1 MEEKLREYAKLLIE
15 VGLNVQKGQTLV
27 ISCPVDCA
35 FFARLC
41 ASAAYDVGCR
51 EVVMRWSDDY
61 LSRERFLRADDSV
74 FDSLPLGQKEFL
86 NGYAAEGAAYLSI
99 SARDPEVLRGVDPDR
114 ITRANRCDDEVSA
127 FYDAMMANV
136 NPWCVASVPIPSW
149 AKKVFPELPEQEAM
163 DKLWDAIFTSVRISG
178 KGDAVARW
186 HEHVALLKSR
196 IAKLNDLH
204 FTSLYYQNSLGT
216 SLNIKLPETHVWA
229 GGDNTSRAGFPFV
242 ANMPTEEVFTAPLR
256 DGIDGV
262 VYAALPLVH
271 NGNIIENFHFV
282 IKDGKIVEAH
292 AEKGED
298 ILKAAIAE
306 DEGASYF
313 GEVALVPYDSPI
325 SNQKILFYNTLFDE
339 NAACHLAFGEAYPEC
354 VKGGEAMSKEELK
367 AAGLNDSNTHVDFMV
382 GIYIRKKIPVSLKP
396 SSLAASMISCGKE
409 REAWRNIMIMNGVEI
424 EGSMKAA
431 IVLTIFSWENIR
443 NIGIMMA
450 ANGIIIAVR
459 STVNTASFALS

>member
-1 MEEKLREYAKLLIE
+1 MEQKIREYAKLLIE

-27 ISCPVDCA
+27 ISSPVDCA
-35 FFARLC
+35 YFARLC

-51 EVVMRWSDDY
+51 EVVMRWTDDY
-61 LSRERFLRADDSV
+61 MNRERFLRADDSV

-136 NPWCVASVPIPSW
+136 SPWCVASVPIPSW
-149 AKKVFPELPEQEAM
+149 AKKVFPDLPEQEAM

-196 IAKLNDLH
+196 IAKLNELH

-229 GGDNTSRAGFPFV
+229 GGDNTCRAGFPFV

-256 DGIDGV
+256 TGIDGV

-282 IKDGKIVEAH
+282 IRDGRIVEAH
-292 AEKGED
+292 AEKGEE

-325 SNQKILFYNTLFDE
+325 SNQKLLFYNTLFDE

-354 VKGGEAMSKEELK
+354 VEGGEAMSKEELK
-367 AAGLNDSNTHVDFMV
+367 AAGLNDSITHVDFMIGTSDLSIIGTTGDGREV
-382 GIYIRKKIPVSLKP
+382 PVF
-396 SSLAASMISCGKE
+396 ADG
-409 REAWRNIMIMNGVEI
+409 N
-424 EGSMKAA
+424 
-431 IVLTIFSWENIR
+431 
-443 NIGIMMA
+443 
-450 ANGIIIAVR
+450 
-459 STVNTASFALS
+459 FAL

>member
-15 VGLNVQKGQTLV
+15 VGLNVQQGQTVV
-27 ISCPVDCA
+27 IRCPVESA
-35 FFARLC
+35 YFARLC
-41 ASAAYDVGCR
+41 ASAAYDAGCR

-61 LSRERFLRADDSV
+61 LTRERFLRADDSV

-99 SARDPEVLRGVDPDR
+99 SARDPEALRGVDPDR

-149 AKKVFPELPEQEAM
+149 AKKVFPDLPEQEAM

-186 HEHVALLKSR
+186 REHVALLKSR
-196 IAKLNDLH
+196 IAKLNELH

-271 NGNIIENFHFV
+271 SGNIIENFHFV

-339 NAACHLAFGEAYPEC
+339 NAACHLALGFGFDEC
-354 VKGGEAMSKEELK
+354 VKGFENMTKEELYEIGVND
-367 AAGLNDSNTHVDFMV
+367 AGNHTDFMIGSDDLSIDGV
-382 GIYIRKKIPVSLKP
+382 DEHGNVHPIF
-396 SSLAASMISCGKE
+396 
-409 REAWRNIMIMNGVEI
+409 RNGTW
-424 EGSMKAA
+424 A
-431 IVLTIFSWENIR
+431 F
-443 NIGIMMA
+443 
-450 ANGIIIAVR
+450 
-459 STVNTASFALS
+459 